1 MNFQYDH
8 SALLPLGGKRIIIT
22 GAKGMLGQAF
32 QDVLE
37 RHAPMATVL
46 ALGKSDLDIRSSD
59 QVLSIA
65 DFRPDFIFH
74 CAAIVNADYCEEN
87 PDEAHAVKVGGTR
100 NIVELALRTEAKV
113 FYPQS
118 FLIYDSQNLPITEAT
133 PPNPLSV
140 YGCLKLEAEQ
150 IVTEALPES
159 LVVRMA
165 GFFGGCGIDK
175 NFVGKFVPHIAKLI
189 KAGVQSIEVGD
200 RIWQPTYTNDLA
212 YNTLLLLANDR
223 SGVYCMASHGQA
235 SFFDV
240 ASEIAKLLAIDEHFS
255 ITPASLTKVSI
266 TEKAKRPEAVI
277 MENRRLNGEGLE
289 RQRAWQNSLAEYL
302 DQPYYRSMFT

>member
-8 SALLPLGGKRIIIT
+8 SALMSLGVKRIVIT

-32 QDVLE
+32 QEVLA
-37 RHAPMATVL
+37 RQAPKAAVL
-46 ALGKSDLDIRSSD
+46 ALGKTELDVRSLD
-59 QVLSIA
+59 QVLGIE
-65 DFRPDFIFH
+65 DFRPDLILH
-74 CAAIVNADYCEEN
+74 CAGIVNADYCEEHT
-87 PDEAHAVKVGGTR
+87 DEAHAVKVGGTR

-118 FLIYDSQNLPITEAT
+118 FLIYDNQDLPVTEAT
-133 PPNPLSV
+133 LPNPLSV
-140 YGCLKLEAEQ
+140 YGRLKLEAEQ
-150 IVTEALPES
+150 IVADALPQS

-165 GFFGGCGIDK
+165 GFFGGREIDK

-212 YNTLLLLANDR
+212 YNTLLLLANDKV
-223 SGVYCMASHGQA
+223 GMYCMASHGQT
-235 SFFDV
+235 SFFDM
-240 ASEIAKLLAIDEHFS
+240 ACEITKLLAIDGHFS
-255 ITPASLTKVSI
+255 ITPVSSIKVSI
-266 TEKAKRPEAVI
+266 NEKAKRPETVI

-289 RQRAWQNSLAEYL
+289 RQRAWQNSLADYL
-302 DQPYYRSMFT
+302 DHPYYRSMFT

>member
-1 MNFQYDH
+1 VNFQYDH
-8 SALLPLGGKRIIIT
+8 SALAPLGVKRIVIT

-37 RHAPMATVL
+37 RQAPMAAVL
-46 ALGKSDLDIRSSD
+46 ALGKSELDVRSSD
-59 QVLSIA
+59 QVLGIA
-65 DFRPDFIFH
+65 NFRPDLIIH
-74 CAAIVNADYCEEN
+74 CAAIVNADYCEEH
-87 PDEAHAVKVGGTR
+87 PDEAHAVKIGGAR
-100 NIVELALRTEAKV
+100 NIVELAQRTGAKV

-118 FLIYDSQNLPITEAT
+118 FLIYDSQCLPITEAT
-133 PPNPLSV
+133 QPNPLSV
-140 YGCLKLEAEQ
+140 YGRLKLEAEQ

-165 GFFGGCGIDK
+165 GFFGGRGIDK

-223 SGVYCMASHGQA
+223 AGVYCMASHGQA
-235 SFFDV
+235 SFFDM
-240 ASEIAKLLAIDEHFS
+240 ACEITKLLAIDEHFS
-255 ITPASLTKVSI
+255 ITPASSAKVSMN
-266 TEKAKRPEAVI
+266 EKAKRPETVI
-277 MENRRLNGEGLE
+277 MENRRLDGECLE

-302 DQPYYRSMFT
+302 DHPYFRRLLT

>member
-1 MNFQYDH
+1 MNFQCDH
-8 SALLPLGGKRIIIT
+8 SALLPLSVKRIVIT

-118 FLIYDSQNLPITEAT
+118 FLIYDNQDLPITET
-133 PPNPLSV
+133 TSPNPLSV
-140 YGCLKLEAEQ
+140 YGRLKLEAEQ
-150 IVTEALPES
+150 IVAEALPQS

-165 GFFGGCGIDK
+165 GFFGGWEIDK

-240 ASEIAKLLAIDEHFS
+240 ASEITKLLAIDEHFS